1 MLDRTPPDSVD
12 MRRIALRA
20 LVVLACV
27 VAIHCGDSNPT
38 SPDAP
43 SGGGGGG
50 GGRRR
55 RWWWRRTRTSETTDS
70 FFDDSNWDD
79 VVETYGAGGSG
90 GGGHLSFNGQTDAGY
105 RQVTINVNSAG
116 SGSAAQVAVFAF
128 KRGAVYFPSTDG
140 AILSIDYSESSIN
153 QGGGNGQ
160 YSAPAIR
167 QNGKLYTLV
176 PGGKAFTTPETSWT
190 NHSLTGLDAERL
202 PNDRVSCG
210 PPGLLD
216 QRRVASRLASCACSR
231 SRPAAP
237 AVRRK
242 SESTTTGSSC
252 TGIDAGCAN
261 SPR

>member
-27 VAIHCGDSNPT
+27 VAIHCGGSDPT

-50 GGRRR
+50 GGGAGGGGGGAV
-55 RWWWRRTRTSETTDS
+55 RTSETTDS
-70 FFDDSNWDD
+70 FFDDNNWDD
-79 VVETYGAGGSG
+79 AVETYGAGGSG

-128 KRGAVYFPSTDG
+128 KRGAVYFPSSDG

-190 NHSLTGLDAERL
+190 NHSLTGLTQNDFRTIASPADHPDFSTSGARL
-202 PNDRVSCG
+202 EVG
-210 PPGLLD
+210 FM
-216 QRRVASRLASCACSR
+216 RLQSIQAGG
-231 SRPAAP
+231 
-237 AVRRK
+237 
-242 SESTTTGSSC
+242 TGSQ
-252 TGIDAGCAN
+252 TKVGIDN
-261 SPR
+261 YRLVMYRN

>member
-50 GGRRR
+50 SGGGVLRA
-55 RWWWRRTRTSETTDS
+55 SETTDS
-70 FFDDSNWDD
+70 FFDDNNWDD

-90 GGGHLSFNGQTDAGY
+90 GAGHLSFNGQSDAGY

-116 SGSAAQVAVFAF
+116 SGSAAQVAVFSF
-128 KRGAVYFPSTDG
+128 KQGAVYFPSTDG
-140 AILSIDYSESSIN
+140 SILSIDYSESSIN
-153 QGGGNGQ
+153 QSGGNGQ

-190 NHSLTGLDAERL
+190 PHSLTGLTQNDFRTIASAADHPDFSTNGGRMEVGFMRL
-202 PNDRVSCG
+202 QVVQAG
-210 PPGLLD
+210 GGG
-216 QRRVASRLASCACSR
+216 
-231 SRPAAP
+231 
-237 AVRRK
+237 
-242 SESTTTGSSC
+242 STTKV
-252 TGIDAGCAN
+252 GIDN
-261 SPR
+261 YRLTMYRN